1 MEQNIPMSLE
11 DLRKRRKSILR
22 KAESEEKKTSHLGKI
37 ALWITEHVGSMG
49 FFLIIFAWTTVWL
62 GWNIFAP
69 KQIRFDPYPGFVLWL
84 FISNMIQ
91 LFLMPLIMLGQN
103 IQAKHADIRAE
114 ADLKIN
120 VQAALENESI
130 LLHLENQNEMMIK
143 ILKDLEKKV

>member
-11 DLRKRRKSILR
+11 HLRKRRKSILR
-22 KAESEEKKTSHLGKI
+22 KVESEEKKTSHLGKI

>member
-22 KAESEEKKTSHLGKI
+22 KVESEEKKTSHLGKI

>member
-22 KAESEEKKTSHLGKI
+22 RAEAEEKKTSYLGKI

-49 FFLIIFAWTTVWL
+49 FFLIIFVWTTVWL

-130 LLHLENQNEMMIK
+130 LVHLENQNEMMIK
-143 ILKDLEKKV
+143 ILKNFEKKV